1 MDALKTYYDAHDG
14 GDNMVRMK
22 VCQAIGQLG
31 IPVAFAVF
39 AAVYWILGMA
49 KYFSG

>member
-14 GDNMVRMK
+14 GDNLVRMK
-22 VCQAIGQLG
+22 VCQAIGQWG